1 MYIFIKKNILPLIS
15 GLPRVIVV
23 SCCHSISRIAQSVLA
38 TPTTIHF
45 VEISGWSTH
54 DTMNY
59 SDAPAKLDG
68 LQTSHGFLKCRK
80 NSRAELVPSPRAY
93 ARNGASRR
101 WLGDHITTFIGNS
114 KHV

>member
-1 MYIFIKKNILPLIS
+1 M
-15 GLPRVIVV
+15 
-23 SCCHSISRIAQSVLA
+23 LA

-59 SDAPAKLDG
+59 SDAPAKLDE
-68 LQTSHGFLKCRK
+68 LQASHGFLKCRK

-101 WLGDHITTFIGNS
+101 WLGENFQKIAAEICVSWVSF
-114 KHV
+114 